1 MIEQLVFGQVV
12 QMPEAP
18 NIAREIVLG
27 TGMSVHTDAYSVSRA
42 CATSF
47 QAVANVAESLMA
59 GTIRAGIAGGADSSS
74 VLPIGV
80 SKKLARTLVDA
91 NKARTLGQ
99 RLKLFSRL
107 RLRDLLPVP
116 PAVAE
121 YSTGL
126 RMGDTA
132 EQMAKTWGITREQQD
147 ALAHR
152 SHQLAAKAWEE
163 GKLASEVMTAYVP
176 PFREPLEN
184 DNNIRKNST
193 LADYQKLRPAFD
205 RRHGTVTAANS
216 TPLTDGAAAV
226 IMMTESQAKALGL
239 TPLGYL
245 RSYAF
250 TAIDV
255 RQDMLLGPAW
265 STPLALERAGLTL
278 ADLTLIDMHEAFAA
292 QTLANLQCLASDRF
306 ARDVL
311 GRSQAT
317 GEVDESKFNVLGG
330 SIAYGHPFA
339 ATGARMITQTLHELR
354 RRGRIW
360 SGYRLRGGWSRRGD
374 DSGGGIMDMTSAFTL
389 DIRPDNVAVITIDAP
404 GEKMNTLKAEF
415 GQQVRAIVRQIRD
428 NKSLRGAVLISAK
441 PDNFIAGAD
450 INMIARCA
458 TAQEAEALARQGQQI
473 MAEIHGL
480 AIPVIAAIHGACLGG
495 GLELALACHGRV
507 CSDDEKTRLG
517 LPEVQLG
524 LLPGSGGTQRLPR
537 LIGVSG
543 ALEMIL
549 TGKQLRPRQALKAGL
564 VDEVRNRFCCR
575 RRWNWR

>member
-1 MIEQLVFGQVV
+1 MSQALPLVTRKGDRIAIVSGLRTPFARQATAFHGIPAVDLGKLVVGEMLARSDIPVEIIEQLVFGQVV

-80 SKKLARTLVDA
+80 SKKLARVLVDV
-91 NKARTLGQ
+91 NKARTLSQ

-107 RLRDLLPVP
+107 RFRDLLPVP

-132 EQMAKTWGITREQQD
+132 EQMAKTWGVPREQQD
-147 ALAHR
+147 QLALR
-152 SHQLAAKAWEE
+152 SHQFAAKAWEE
-163 GKLASEVMTAYVP
+163 GKLSAEVMTAYTP
-176 PFREPLEN
+176 PFREPLVQ

-205 RRHGTVTAANS
+205 RKHGTVTAANS

-226 IMMTESQAKALGL
+226 IMMTESRAKELGFV
-239 TPLGYL
+239 PLGYL

-250 TAIDV
+250 SAIAV
-255 RQDMLLGPAW
+255 QQDMLLGPAW

-306 ARDVL
+306 AREVL

-354 RRGRIW
+354 RRG
-360 SGYRLRGGWSRRGD
+360 GGFGLVTACAA
-374 DSGGGIMDMTSAFTL
+374 GGL
-389 DIRPDNVAVITIDAP
+389 
-404 GEKMNTLKAEF
+404 
-415 GQQVRAIVRQIRD
+415 
-428 NKSLRGAVLISAK
+428 GAA
-441 PDNFIAGAD
+441 
-450 INMIARCA
+450 MIL
-458 TAQEAEALARQGQQI
+458 EAE
-473 MAEIHGL
+473 
-480 AIPVIAAIHGACLGG
+480 
-495 GLELALACHGRV
+495 
-507 CSDDEKTRLG
+507 
-517 LPEVQLG
+517 
-524 LLPGSGGTQRLPR
+524 
-537 LIGVSG
+537 
-543 ALEMIL
+543 
-549 TGKQLRPRQALKAGL
+549 
-564 VDEVRNRFCCR
+564 
-575 RRWNWR
+575 